1 MSRIKYVKIKVL
13 RIPPIEVATNIIS
26 DANRLDMQTTV
37 VQQRD
42 IFRRFRII
50 NNSIKSN

>member
-1 MSRIKYVKIKVL
+1 MFRIKYDNIKVL
-13 RIPPIEVATNIIS
+13 RIQPIMVATNIIS

-42 IFRRFRII
+42 SFRII
-50 NNSIKSN
+50 NVTL